1 MKRIATADTTRTLIA
16 ATTAALSFSLYTA
29 APDGE
34 YAAGDAALSLTAEGL
49 CRYAV
54 GGTAETDVPLGN
66 PSTLSSLCCRDIAG
80 MAPGAAYTAL
90 VHADPAMSLCLSCGY
105 EQDEKTEFAADGSLL
120 CTFVPGE
127 GVGAFDLVLYADGR
141 KVMLV
146 RLTFSLPV
154 LPEQERPR
162 LCRAASDATRR
173 AVTQLLGARRTH
185 PHADDPLSAEL
196 LAGLAEEVFASVERA
211 AQSRTEGGLRRLFPT
226 LLTYPDAPPFDLLK
240 FFLFETDRR
249 LSLLTGAAQIRER
262 ELLLS
267 AERKAAR
274 LLSGR
279 FRRVRV
285 AAVTDP
291 FLEAVAAGADVTQAE
306 GAYLAFC
313 RGADACL
320 HLGFASAALARA
332 DAARTE
338 LQMAGLLCPG
348 GALPPQAAETFL
360 PEPYRTATLSA
371 PPGILHLAAP
381 LPADDPTA
389 FETAGGVVSFAAFL
403 RESILP
409 AIQEADRAAL
419 GAGKEAQTDGVNWEE
434 PDMLVGSLGSPG
446 QLAANLRGRFY
457 YAPIRSLPAKMPSVR
472 YVAIYQSRRS
482 EEPGIR
488 YFGRVA
494 KTLVLPRRDIPY
506 PLHQNN
512 PEEPYYYFEVERWLK
527 AKRPVFVREDGVYAP
542 RFTWLFLFL
551 HARESFELFH
561 VRSEADFRLMQ
572 TLRRMAEQPN
582 THPAER
588 ESISLPLGRDL
599 YLESG
604 GTHITLYMA
613 DEPRLRVA
621 RTEFVRAPLRVFT
634 QFRQAVR
641 AAEQTP
647 AASAQAHAKDER
659 GTATSSQSIGRSA
672 ETAEPQNRS
681 QR

>member
-1 MKRIATADTTRTLIA
+1 MKRIATADTTRTLIE

-54 GGTAETDVPLGN
+54 GGTAKTDVLLGKPN
-66 PSTLSSLCCRDIAG
+66 TLSSLCCRDIAG
-80 MAPGAAYTAL
+80 MAPGIAYTVL
-90 VHADPAMSLCLSCGY
+90 VHAGPDVSLCLSCGY
-105 EQDEKTEFAADGSLL
+105 EQDEKTEFTADGSLL
-120 CTFVPGE
+120 CTFVPAE
-127 GVGAFDLVLYADGR
+127 GVGSFDLVLYADGR

-146 RLTFSLPV
+146 RLSFSLPA
-154 LPEQERPR
+154 LPEQERPH
-162 LCRAASDATRR
+162 LCRATSDATRR

-211 AQSRTEGGLRRLFPT
+211 AQSRTERGLRRLFPT

-240 FFLFETDRR
+240 YFLFETDRR
-249 LSLLTGAAQIRER
+249 LSLLAGAAQIRDR
-262 ELLLS
+262 EVLLS

-279 FRRVRV
+279 FRRVRA

-291 FLEAVAAGADVTQAE
+291 FLEAVAAGADITQAE

-320 HLGFASAALARA
+320 HLGVASAALARA

-338 LQMAGLLCPG
+338 LQMAGLLCPAG
-348 GALPPQAAETFL
+348 VALPQQAAEAFL

-371 PPGILHLAAP
+371 PPGIFHLAAP
-381 LPADDPTA
+381 LSADDPTA

-409 AIQEADRAAL
+409 AITEADRASL
-419 GAGKEAQTDGVNWEE
+419 SAGKEAQAEGVNWDE
-434 PDMLVGSLGSPG
+434 PDMLVGSLGSSG

-457 YAPIRSLPAKMPSVR
+457 YAPVRSLPAQMPSVR

-488 YFGRVA
+488 YFGRVT

-506 PLHQNN
+506 PLHHNN
-512 PEEPYYYFEVERWLK
+512 PEEPYYYFEVKRWLK
-527 AKRPVFVREDGVYAP
+527 AKRPVFVREEGVYAP

-572 TLRRMAEQPN
+572 TLRRMAEQPKS
-582 THPAER
+582 PAEGK
-588 ESISLPLGRDL
+588 SIRLPLGNDL

-604 GTHITLYMA
+604 GTRLTLWQG
-613 DEPRLRVA
+613 DELRLQFA
-621 RTEFVRAPLRVFT
+621 HEAFARAPLRVFT
-634 QFRQAVR
+634 QLRRAVR
-641 AAEQTP
+641 AVAQTP
-647 AASAQAHAKDER
+647 AASAQAPAQKKP
-659 GTATSSQSIGRSA
+659 GTATSPQAPERQT
-672 ETAEPQNRS
+672 ETALPQHTS
-681 QR
+681 QK